1 MEEYNL
7 LNQLLQVGQVMP
19 PGYGVLAPQATPKLE
34 LQKKVKQP
42 VEPQLAE
49 PIVAAFTSRP
59 KFPTSLDEFN
69 SLIKRQTEGLAGQRE
84 GLKQI
89 ESQIAELQKP
99 QETSALAPIL
109 MAASDLVSGTQ
120 FMKGYQTPEQKEQA
134 RKEKAL
140 ALKMGLQKSKNEL
153 TDKEI
158 DLFKAQYQDSL
169 GREKMAMEEK
179 LAKMKLGADAG
190 MKLLPGQEAADKAF
204 GKEYQDW
211 NAQGGYAGVE
221 KQLSQLEEAAQAL
234 ENNPSLSGGASTA
247 LPDAIRRRLTPEA
260 VTIEQSVK
268 QATQAALR
276 QTLGSQFT
284 EKEGE
289 QIMQRSYDPA
299 LPAEENIKK
308 IRSAV
313 KELKTRAL
321 EKERASKYFEST
333 GGTLKG
339 LDATG
344 NKQTSTV
351 QKTQLAPPAIGEVR
365 GGFKF
370 KGGNPADKN
379 SWEKQ

>member
-7 LNQLLQVGQVMP
+7 LNQLLQVGQAMP

-49 PIVAAFTSRP
+49 PIVAAFTPRT

-134 RKEKAL
+134 RKAQALNLQMQMQKA
-140 ALKMGLQKSKNEL
+140 KGDL

-190 MKLLPGQEAADKAF
+190 MKLLPGQEAADKDF
-204 GKEYQDW
+204 GKEYADW
-211 NAQGGYAGVE
+211 NQKGGRAGYLKSKQDLEVAINELSNDPTLTGTIAMKSTPSGMVSKIHPDSARVE
-221 KQLSQLEEAAQAL
+221 QKVKSTVIQMVKQLGANPTDTDLKEIQKTVWDKDLPVETNIEKIKSFLQEQERKAASKD
-234 ENNPSLSGGASTA
+234 E
-247 LPDAIRRRLTPEA
+247 
-260 VTIEQSVK
+260 
-268 QATQAALR
+268 
-276 QTLGSQFT
+276 
-284 EKEGE
+284 
-289 QIMQRSYDPA
+289 
-299 LPAEENIKK
+299 
-308 IRSAV
+308 
-313 KELKTRAL
+313 
-321 EKERASKYFEST
+321 ASKYFERT
-333 GGTLKG
+333 RGTLMG
-339 LDATG
+339 QGQATKRG
-344 NKQTSTV
+344 ADLV
-351 QKTQLAPPAIGEVR
+351 QGATKEWNGKTYKLSGDRWVEV
-365 GGFKF
+365 K
-370 KGGNPADKN
+370 
-379 SWEKQ
+379 

>member
-1 MEEYNL
+1 MAQLDSPGLQRLFGISDDEEPSYL
-7 LNQLLQVGQVMP
+7 STAGIIEAAKRAQSIPQITIQQQKKQLLPDSVYEQLKKRQLDSFKEQKQGIQDFES
-19 PGYGVLAPQATPKLE
+19 GLQAPQEINPL
-34 LQKKVKQP
+34 
-42 VEPQLAE
+42 LA
-49 PIVAAFTSRP
+49 VTSGLSDMFAGTNR
-59 KFPTSLDEFN
+59 L
-69 SLIKRQTEGLAGQRE
+69 EGLSRQKAIQEGQAKEDQRY
-84 GLKQI
+84 
-89 ESQIAELQKP
+89 LQAMKK
-99 QETSALAPIL
+99 
-109 MAASDLVSGTQ
+109 DLT
-120 FMKGYQTPEQKEQA
+120 
-134 RKEKAL
+134 KA
-140 ALKMGLQKSKNEL
+140 
-153 TDKEI
+153 EI
-158 DLFKAQYQDSL
+158 DMLKSQFQHEQDTEKL
-169 GREKMAMEEK
+169 GMTMKLAREKMAAES
-179 LAKMKLGADAG
+179 GQ
-190 MKLLPGQEAADKAF
+190 KLLPGQESADRAF
-204 GKEYQDW
+204 GKEYQEW

-234 ENNPSLSGGASTA
+234 ENNPALSGGASTA

-321 EKERASKYFEST
+321 EKERASKYFEAT

-344 NKQTSTV
+344 NKQTASTP
-351 QKTQLAPPAIGEVR
+351 KTQLAPPAIGEVR

>member
-7 LNQLLQVGQVMP
+7 LQQLLSAQQPMPQGQGMLYNSGGP
-19 PGYGVLAPQATPKLE
+19 NIEIT
-34 LQKKVKQP
+34 KKVKQP
-42 VEPQLAE
+42 VQPELAQ
-49 PIVAAFTSRP
+49 PIVAAFQPRQ
-59 KFPTSLDEFN
+59 KFPTSAEEFN
-69 SLIKRQTEGLAGQRE
+69 MLIQRQTEGLAGQRE
-84 GLKQI
+84 GLKGI
-89 ESQIAELQKP
+89 ESQIAELEKP
-99 QETSALAPIL
+99 QGGTNWAPLIAL
-109 MAASDLVSGTQ
+109 SDLMSGTKNLQ
-120 FMKGYQTPEQKEQA
+120 GYQTPEQKDQA
-134 RKEKAL
+134 RKAQAL

-179 LAKMKLGADAG
+179 LAKLKLGADAG

-221 KQLSQLEEAAQAL
+221 KQLTQLEEAAKAL
-234 ENNPSLSGGASTA
+234 EDNPALSGGASTA
-247 LPDAIRRRLTPEA
+247 LPDAVRRRLTPEA
-260 VTIEQSVK
+260 MMIEQNVK

-284 EKEGE
+284 EREGAD
-289 QIMQRSYDPA
+289 IMQRSYDPA

-308 IRSAV
+308 IRAAV

-344 NKQTSTV
+344 NKQAAATP
-351 QKTQLAPPAIGEVR
+351 KTQLAPPAIGEVR

>member
-7 LNQLLQVGQVMP
+7 LNQLLQVGQAMP

-49 PIVAAFTSRP
+49 PIRAAFTPRP

-134 RKEKAL
+134 RKAQAL
-140 ALKMGLQKSKNEL
+140 GLQMQMQKAKGDL

-158 DLFKAQYQDSL
+158 DLFKAQYQDAL
-169 GREKMAMEEK
+169 GRERLAQEENLLK
-179 LAKMKLGADAG
+179 LKLGAETGKQPELKDWQVQSATYGRRLVQAENVFRDLENQGYDRGTFGEGAKDFLSAVPGAGHLTSENLKRQQQAEINFITAALRRESGASISASEFKTAEQQYFPRAGDSPEVLAQKRANRQQVIEGMKLGAGPA
-190 MKLLPGQEAADKAF
+190 
-204 GKEYQDW
+204 W
-211 NAQGGYAGVE
+211 
-221 KQLSQLEEAAQAL
+221 SQLPQVASEVGAGAMMGSKKAA
-234 ENNPSLSGGASTA
+234 P
-247 LPDAIRRRLTPEA
+247 A
-260 VTIEQSVK
+260 VGSVVN
-268 QATQAALR
+268 
-276 QTLGSQFT
+276 G
-284 EKEGE
+284 
-289 QIMQRSYDPA
+289 Y
-299 LPAEENIKK
+299 
-308 IRSAV
+308 
-313 KELKTRAL
+313 
-321 EKERASKYFEST
+321 
-333 GGTLKG
+333 
-339 LDATG
+339 
-344 NKQTSTV
+344 
-351 QKTQLAPPAIGEVR
+351 
-365 GGFKF
+365 KF